1 MRYDAI
7 VIGAG
12 SNGLTAATVLA
23 KRGRKV
29 LVIESAA
36 EIGGLRRAIEF
47 APGFRSP
54 LDSDS
59 GWVSPAV
66 EKALGISYRKPV
78 AGSRAQAAAS
88 GDADFQRYRELVERL
103 GRFANVLGALYQLTP
118 PDIDTTSPG
127 EILPLLS
134 VALKTKALGRKDMIE
149 FLRVMPMSIQDLA
162 DDTLKDEALKVR
174 LASAAIRD
182 LRQGP
187 RSAGTTFNLIHY
199 MIGAPSGMDRRE
211 DWRPEGPAAFAQA
224 VASAGRAAGVEI
236 RTNARV
242 ERITVK
248 DDAVTGVVLVG
259 GEEIAASVVIS
270 TADPKRTMLSMVDP
284 VWLDPE
290 FMLAVKNIKMRG
302 CAAFVLYGTR
312 DLQTETGKDFVNP
325 VSLTQSTVA
334 LEKAADAAKYGE
346 ISENPHVE
354 IFSPSVRWSNLA
366 PAGKA
371 VLAARV
377 QYAPY
382 ALKAGQWDR
391 ASADLIEKKATAAIE
406 KAIPGFASRIE
417 QRAVLTPR
425 DLEEKF
431 GVTEGALTHGEL
443 TLDQIM
449 FMRPV
454 PGWGHYEMPV
464 RGLYLG
470 GAGAHPG
477 PGILGG
483 AGLLA
488 ARAVLRRK

>member
-1 MRYDAI
+1 MKYDAI

-12 SNGLTAATVLA
+12 SNGLTAAAVLA
-23 KRGRKV
+23 KRGRRV
-29 LVIESAA
+29 LVVESAA
-36 EIGGLRRAIEF
+36 EIGGMRRAIEF
-47 APGFRSP
+47 APGFRAA
-54 LDSDS
+54 LDADA

-66 EKALGISYRKPV
+66 EKVIGLPPDIRRGPGRP
-78 AGSRAQAAAS
+78 RMQAYVAS
-88 GDADFQRYRELVERL
+88 GGSDGQRYTELVERL

-127 EILPLLS
+127 EILPLIS

-162 DDTLKDEALKVR
+162 DDTLKDESLKVR
-174 LASAAIRD
+174 FAAAAIRD

-187 RSAGTTFNLIHY
+187 RSAGTTFNMIHY
-199 MIGAPSGMDRRE
+199 MIGAAPGMVRRE
-211 DWRPEGPAAFAQA
+211 DWLPGAPAAFAQHA
-224 VASAGRAAGVEI
+224 SQVARAAGADLRI
-236 RTNARV
+236 SSRV

-248 DDAVTGVVLVG
+248 DDAVTGVVLAS
-259 GEEIAASVVIS
+259 GEEIAASVLIS
-270 TADPKRTMLSMVDP
+270 TTDPKRTLLTLIDP

-290 FMLAVKNIKMRG
+290 FMPAVKNIKMRG
-302 CAAFVLYGTR
+302 CAAFVLYGV
-312 DLQTETGKDFVNP
+312 DGPLDEHA
-325 VSLTQSTVA
+325 LTTTITSSTVA

-346 ISENPHVE
+346 VSEQPHVE
-354 IFSPSVRWSNLA
+354 IFSPSARWKNLA
-366 PAGKA
+366 PDGKS
-371 VLAARV
+371 VLVARV
-377 QYAPY
+377 QFAPY
-382 ALKAGQWDR
+382 ALRSGAWDKA
-391 ASADLIEKKATAAIE
+391 AADALEKKATSAIE
-406 KAIPGFASRIE
+406 KVVPGFNGRIE

-425 DLEEKF
+425 DLEDTF
-431 GVTEGALTHGEL
+431 GVTEGALTHGEM

-464 RGLYLG
+464 AGLYLG

-488 ARAVLRRK
+488 ARAALRKG

>member
-1 MRYDAI
+1 MPGFDAI

-12 SNGLTAATVLA
+12 SNGLTAAAVLA
-23 KRGRKV
+23 KRGRRV
-29 LVIESAA
+29 LVVDSAGD
-36 EIGGLRRAIEF
+36 IGGMRRAIEF

-54 LDSDS
+54 LDGDT

-66 EKALGISYRKPV
+66 EKALGTAFNSRSGPRMQQSV
-78 AGSRAQAAAS
+78 ASQGTD
-88 GDADFQRYRELVERL
+88 GQRFTELVARL
-103 GRFANVLGALYQLTP
+103 GKFANVLGALYQLTP
-118 PDIDTTSPG
+118 PDIDTSSPG

-162 DDTLKDEALKVR
+162 DDSVSDESLKVM
-174 LASAAIRD
+174 LASAAVRD

-187 RSAGTTFNLIHY
+187 RSAGTTFNLIHH
-199 MIGAPSGMDRRE
+199 MIGALPGFVRRT
-211 DWRPEGPAAFAQA
+211 DWHPNGPDAFAQEA
-224 VASAGRAAGVEI
+224 ARVAKGAGAELRL
-236 RTNARV
+236 NAKV
-242 ERITVK
+242 ERILVK
-248 DDAVTGVVLVG
+248 DDAVAGVALSSG
-259 GEEIAASVVIS
+259 DEIGAGVVIS
-270 TADPKRTMLSMVDP
+270 TADPKRTLLRLVDP

-302 CAAFVLYGTR
+302 CAAFVLYGVGME
-312 DLQTETGKDFVNP
+312 LQQHALVQALAP
-325 VSLTQSTVA
+325 STVA

-346 ISENPHVE
+346 VSENPHVE
-354 IFSPSVRWSNLA
+354 FFAPSARWESLA
-366 PAGKA
+366 PAGKS
-371 VLAARV
+371 VIAARV

-382 ALKAGQWDR
+382 ALKSGQWDKN
-391 ASADLIEKKATAAIE
+391 AAETIEKKATSAIG
-406 KAIPGFASRIE
+406 KVIPGFESRVE
-417 QRAVLTPR
+417 HRMVLTPR

-443 TLDQIM
+443 TLDQIL

-464 RGLYLG
+464 SGLYLG

-477 PGILGG
+477 PGVLGG

-488 ARAVLRRK
+488 ARAALRK

>member
-1 MRYDAI
+1 MTYDAI

-12 SNGLTAATVLA
+12 SNGLTAAAVLA
-23 KRGRKV
+23 KKGRKV
-29 LVIESAA
+29 LVLESAN
-36 EIGGLRRAIEF
+36 EIGGTRRLIEI

-59 GWVSPAV
+59 GWMSPAV
-66 EKALGISYRKPV
+66 EKVIGWPADVRPMRGGEARI
-78 AGSRAQAAAS
+78 AQIFAS
-88 GDADFQRYRELVERL
+88 GDSDSGRYQELLERL

-127 EILPLLS
+127 EILPLLR
-134 VALKTKALGRKDMIE
+134 VALKTKALGRKEMIE

-162 DDTLKDEALKVR
+162 DDMVKNESFKVM

-187 RSAGTTFNLIHY
+187 RSAGTTFNMIHH
-199 MIGAPSGMDRRE
+199 MIGGPPGYMRRMDWLPHGP
-211 DWRPEGPAAFAQA
+211 DWFAR
-224 VASAGRAAGVEI
+224 RAAEVAKAAGAEI
-236 RTNARV
+236 RTGARV
-242 ERITVK
+242 ERIVVN
-248 DDAVTGVVLVG
+248 DGAVSGVALG
-259 GEEIAASVVIS
+259 GGDEIAARIVIS
-270 TADPKRTMLSMVDP
+270 TADPKRTLLGMVDP

-302 CAAFVLYGTR
+302 CAAFVLYAVGSLEERYSILT
-312 DLQTETGKDFVNP
+312 
-325 VSLTQSTVA
+325 SLTKSTVA

-346 ISENPHVE
+346 MSAEPHVE
-354 IFSPSVRWSNLA
+354 FFAPSQRWQGLA
-366 PAGKA
+366 PEGKH
-371 VLAARV
+371 VVAARV

-382 ALKAGQWDR
+382 ALKGGWD
-391 ASADLIEKKATAAIE
+391 ASKAETLAKKATAAIE
-406 KAIPGFASRIE
+406 QAVPGFASRIE
-417 QRAVLTPR
+417 HSVVLTPR

-431 GVTEGALTHGEL
+431 SVTEGALTHGEL
-443 TLDQIM
+443 TLDQIL

-464 RGLYLG
+464 RGLFLG

-483 AGLLA
+483 AGYLA
-488 ARAVLRRK
+488 AKAALRA